1 MARQK
6 LKAKRGFSLAET
18 LVAVL
23 ILGLLSSAAAL
34 GVSQALWQR
43 NKSIALADAQ
53 TVASTAAQM
62 VTDQL
67 RYGQVAQGES
77 GGETIMLRVD
87 QSVAR
92 ISLNAEGHLFV
103 QPLKRND
110 DGDWV
115 DGGSGY
121 KPLEEKAY
129 CDLHLSQ
136 LKFELHENG
145 GQVESVDV
153 TVGVAQSDETEL
165 WSLDVSVS
173 PVNPQ
178 RFELS

>member
-67 RYGQVAQGES
+67 RYGRVA
-77 GGETIMLRVD
+77 
-87 QSVAR
+87 SV
-92 ISLNAEGHLFV
+92 E
-103 QPLKRND
+103 D
-110 DGDWV
+110 DGAGNQAIILASGVYQSPVRIQLDSQGYLV
-115 DGGSGY
+115 TQGVEGGKVYAMLG
-121 KPLEEKAY
+121 EDAY

-145 GQVESVDV
+145 DQVESVDV